1 MTSKITN
8 KKIKKIIE
16 EEYERILAEGI
27 PRIDKLQ
34 RALKGLDKTRDAA
47 KIKKIMTGS
56 EVRGIRALIRA
67 KTLKSFDALPQSV
80 KDAYL
85 LKTGG
90 KKPRMPAADPK
101 KLTKKQQADK
111 VAAKKAAQADKLP
124 KLDPVTGKVVS
135 TRQKPL
141 AQLKGREAELGDA
154 RQALGKQKP
163 LSGPSSGVGAA
174 IRPGMPVP
182 LRGPGSKVF
191 KGRILDDIA
200 KELKMPN
207 YPAGYMNSTEFLL
220 KATGKRRR
228 LGLQNPEIAIP
239 PRPGVPVPV
248 PGTPPWKPWVMSDKA
263 RKWLK
268 YAGLTA
274 AAAALLGATSMLTP
288 EEENIIPGPTPTP
301 VPPPGPTPGPG
312 PGPNAEACKTARGV
326 RNLLKK
332 KAEELTGKKGVA
344 ALRAIPLKGDDNS
357 WIRDSYRKLW
367 SARKSRSQSE
377 KARLLIVAAWGED
390 LGCTVADAEDG
401 PGDMIT
407 PLTPDVAPDMTPD
420 LDIDPTLKPLPAG
433 AEQTFEEP
441 PEVRED
447 ERTKRFKEV
456 YQKRR
461 AMARRAI
468 AKRNKLTDQYVKS
481 YVGRP
486 LRQGETLESWFES
499 QGSKLPAG
507 YTQKVNQY
515 KQFEKKAMAGTANL
529 VVRKLIPAL
538 KKLNPNLSKRQL
550 KAFIDDKPITG
561 TGESP
566 ADLPQRGQRDTATM
580 GLTAAE
586 RAKLDMTGGPPPLQ
600 ESKQLDRMK
609 LLAGIRNENK

>member
-1 MTSKITN
+1 M
-8 KKIKKIIE
+8 KKSQIQKIIVE
-16 EEYERILAEGI
+16 ELGNVLVEKSKAVLKKLKDAVKFGKNAGEVNNATKLLLKYGVKAKDI
-27 PRIDKLQ
+27 PKPQ
-34 RALKGLDKTRDAA
+34 GLKGAAKSTAVAKVAPKTSTAIAKTADKATDIVKATDKT
-47 KIKKIMTGS
+47 
-56 EVRGIRALIRA
+56 A
-67 KTLKSFDALPQSV
+67 KTA
-80 KDAYL
+80 
-85 LKTGG
+85 KT
-90 KKPRMPAADPK
+90 
-101 KLTKKQQADK
+101 
-111 VAAKKAAQADKLP
+111 AKKAKTAKGP
-124 KLDPVTGKVVS
+124 EGPV
-135 TRQKPL
+135 
-141 AQLKGREAELGDA
+141 
-154 RQALGKQKP
+154 
-163 LSGPSSGVGAA
+163 SGVAGQ
-174 IRPGMPVP
+174 IRPGMTVP
-182 LRGPGSKVF
+182 LTGVGSRVF
-191 KGRILDDIA
+191 KGRSLDDIA
-200 KELKMPN
+200 KELNMAAPMSGKYRN
-207 YPAGYMNSTEFLL
+207 VDFFLA
-220 KATGKRRR
+220 KALGKRRK
-228 LGLQNPEIAIP
+228 LGLQNPAIAIP
-239 PRPGVPVPV
+239 PRPNLPVPV

-263 RKWLK
+263 SKWLK

-288 EEENIIPGPTPTP
+288 DEENIIPGPTPTP
-301 VPPPGPTPGPG
+301 VPPPEPTPGPG